1 LTRWPAE
8 QLVSTTTNTTGAGVS
23 LRRSQPRLGERVIE
37 AVLFLAALISV
48 LTTIGIVIA
57 ILGPTI
63 DFFQEPAVSVWEFLT
78 GTEWT
83 VLFAEAQREFGVLPL
98 VTATLTTTVIAL
110 LVAIPIGLGA
120 AIYLAEYASPRARKV
135 LKPILEVL
143 AGIPTV
149 VYGFFALAFV
159 TPQILQRIIEV
170 GTFSMLSA
178 GLVMGIMIVPTVASL
193 SEDAMT
199 AVPQSLRDGAFGLG
213 STKMQVATKVVV
225 PAAISGIVAA
235 FVLGISRAVGETMI
249 VVLAAGS
256 TPNLTLNPLEP
267 AQTMTAFI
275 AQAASGDQP
284 TGSIGYESLFAVA
297 ALLFVITVVMNFI
310 SIRLVRKYREEYE

>member
-1 LTRWPAE
+1 M
-8 QLVSTTTNTTGAGVS
+8 SNTTKPAGVGVS
-23 LRRSQPRLGERVIE
+23 LRRSQPRAGERLIE

-57 ILGPTI
+57 IIGPTI
-63 DFFQEPAVSVWEFLT
+63 DFFREPAVSLWDFLT

-83 VLFAEAQREFGVLPL
+83 VLFADQKFGVLPL

-159 TPQILQRIIEV
+159 TPQLLQRFLEI

-199 AVPQSLRDGAFGLG
+199 AVPQSLRDGAYGLG
-213 STKMQVATKVVV
+213 STKMQVAVKVVV

-256 TPNLTLNPLEP
+256 SPNLTLNPLEP

-297 ALLFVITVVMNFI
+297 ALLFVITVVMNFV

>member
-1 LTRWPAE
+1 M
-8 QLVSTTTNTTGAGVS
+8 STTTDPT
-23 LRRSQPRLGERVIE
+23 RYGERVIE
-37 AVLFLAALISV
+37 AVLFLAALVSI

-57 ILGPTI
+57 IIGPTI
-63 DFFQEPAVSVWEFLT
+63 EFFQEPAVSVWEFLT

-83 VLFAEAQREFGVLPL
+83 VLFSEAQREFGVLPL
-98 VTATLTTTVIAL
+98 VAATLTTTVIAL
-110 LVAIPIGLGA
+110 LVAIPLGLGA

-135 LKPILEVL
+135 FKPILEVL

-159 TPQILQRIIEV
+159 TPQILQRIVDV

-178 GLVMGIMIVPTVASL
+178 GLVMGVMIIPTVASL

-199 AVPQSLRDGAFGLG
+199 AVPQSLRDGAYGLG

-256 TPNLTLNPLEP
+256 TPNLTFNPLEP
-267 AQTMTAFI
+267 GQTMTAFI

>member
-1 LTRWPAE
+1 M
-8 QLVSTTTNTTGAGVS
+8 STATNTTGAGVS
-23 LRRSQPRLGERVIE
+23 LRRSQPRYGERAIE
-37 AVLFLAALISV
+37 AVLFLAALISI
-48 LTTIGIVIA
+48 LTTIGIVVA
-57 ILGPTI
+57 IIGPTI
-63 DFFQEPAVSVWEFLT
+63 DFFQEPAVSLWDFLT

-83 VLFAEAQREFGVLPL
+83 VLFADQNFGVLPL

-149 VYGFFALAFV
+149 VYGFFALAFI
-159 TPQILQRIIEV
+159 TPQILQRLIDI

-199 AVPQSLRDGAFGLG
+199 AVPQSLRDGAYALG
-213 STKMQVATKVVV
+213 STKMHVATRVVV

-235 FVLGISRAVGETMI
+235 FVLGFSRAIGETMI

-256 TPNLTLNPLEP
+256 SPNLTLNPLEP

-297 ALLFVITVVMNFI
+297 ALLFVITVVMNYI
-310 SIRLVRKYREEYE
+310 SIRLVRRYREEYE

>member
-1 LTRWPAE
+1 M
-8 QLVSTTTNTTGAGVS
+8 STTTNTTGAGVS
-23 LRRSQPRLGERVIE
+23 LRRSQPRYGERAIE
-37 AVLFLAALISV
+37 AVLFLAALISI

-57 ILGPTI
+57 IIGPTI
-63 DFFQEPAVSVWEFLT
+63 EFFQEPAVSLWDFLT

-83 VLFAEAQREFGVLPL
+83 VLFADQNFGVLPL

-135 LKPILEVL
+135 FKPILEVL

-149 VYGFFALAFV
+149 VYGFFALAFI
-159 TPQILQRIIEV
+159 TPQILQRLIDI

-199 AVPQSLRDGAFGLG
+199 AVPQSLRDGAYALG
-213 STKMQVATKVVV
+213 STKMHVATRVVV

-235 FVLGISRAVGETMI
+235 FVLGFSRAIGETMI

-256 TPNLTLNPLEP
+256 SPNLTLNPLEP

-297 ALLFVITVVMNFI
+297 ALLFVITVVMNYI
-310 SIRLVRKYREEYE
+310 SIRLVRRYREEYE

>member
-1 LTRWPAE
+1 MTG
-8 QLVSTTTNTTGAGVS
+8 QTGAGVS
-23 LRRSQPRLGERVIE
+23 LRRSQPRYGERVIE
-37 AVLFLAALISV
+37 AVLFLAALVSV
-48 LTTIGIVIA
+48 VTTIGIVVA
-57 ILGPTI
+57 IIGPTVE
-63 DFFQEPAVSVWEFLT
+63 FFQEPAVSVWEFLT

-83 VLFAEAQREFGVLPL
+83 VLFQESQQEFGVLPL
-98 VTATLTTTVIAL
+98 VTATFTTTAIAL
-110 LVAIPIGLGA
+110 MVAIPLGLGA
-120 AIYLAEYASPRARKV
+120 AIYLSEYASPRARKV
-135 LKPILEVL
+135 LKPVLEVL

-159 TPQILQRIIEV
+159 TPNLLQRFLDV

-178 GLVMGIMIVPTVASL
+178 GLVMGVMIIPTVASL

-199 AVPQSLRDGAFGLG
+199 AVPQALRDGAYGLG
-213 STKMQVATKVVV
+213 STKMQVAMRVVV

-256 TPNLTLNPLEP
+256 TPNLTVNPLEP
-267 AQTMTAFI
+267 AETMTAFI

-297 ALLFVITVVMNFI
+297 ALLFVITVCMNFI
-310 SIRLVRKYREEYE
+310 SIRLVRRFREVYE

>member
-1 LTRWPAE
+1 M
-8 QLVSTTTNTTGAGVS
+8 STTTKATGAGVS
-23 LRRSQPRLGERVIE
+23 LRRSQPRKGERLIE
-37 AVLFLAALISV
+37 AILFLAAFMSV
-48 LTTIGIVIA
+48 LTTIGIVVA
-57 ILGPTI
+57 IIGPTVE
-63 DFFQEPAVSVWEFLT
+63 FFREPAVSLWDFLT

-98 VTATLTTTVIAL
+98 VTASFVTTLIAL
-110 LVAIPIGLGA
+110 AVAMPVGLGA
-120 AIYLAEYASPRARKV
+120 AIYLAEYATPRARRV
-135 LKPILEVL
+135 LKPLLEVL

-159 TPQILQRIIEV
+159 APEVLGPLVGV

-178 GLVMGIMIVPTVASL
+178 GLVMGVMIIPTVATL

-199 AVPQSLRDGAFGLG
+199 AVPQALRDGAYGLG
-213 STKMQVATKVVV
+213 STKMQVATRVVV

-235 FVLGISRAVGETMI
+235 FVLGLSRAVGETMI
-249 VVLAAGS
+249 VVMAAGS
-256 TPNLTLNPLEP
+256 RANFTFDPREG

-284 TGSIGYESLFAVA
+284 TGSVGYESLFAVA
-297 ALLFVITVVMNFI
+297 ALLFAITILMNFV
-310 SIRLVRKYREEYE
+310 SIRLVRKYREVYE

>member
-1 LTRWPAE
+1 
-8 QLVSTTTNTTGAGVS
+8 VSTTTKAAGEGFS
-23 LRRSQPRLGERVIE
+23 LRRSQPRTGERLIE
-37 AVLFLAALISV
+37 AVLFLAAFVSV
-48 LTTIGIVIA
+48 LTTIGIVVA
-57 ILGPTI
+57 IIGPTVE
-63 DFFQEPAVSVWEFLT
+63 FFREPAVSFWDFLT

-98 VTATLTTTVIAL
+98 VTASIVTTVIAL
-110 LVAIPIGLGA
+110 LVAIPLGIGA
-120 AIYLAEYASPRARKV
+120 AIYLSEYASPRARKV

-159 TPQILQRIIEV
+159 TPELLRRLLDV
-170 GTFSMLSA
+170 PTFNMLSA
-178 GLVMGIMIVPTVASL
+178 GLVMGIMIIPTVASL
-193 SEDAMT
+193 SEDAMS
-199 AVPQSLRDGAFGLG
+199 AVPQALRDGAYGLG
-213 STKMQVATKVVV
+213 STKMQVATRVVV

-235 FVLGISRAVGETMI
+235 IILGLSRAVGETMI

-256 TPNLTLNPLEP
+256 TPNFSFNPLEGG
-267 AQTMTAFI
+267 QTMTAFI

-297 ALLFVITVVMNFI
+297 ALLFALTILMNFI
-310 SIRLVRKYREEYE
+310 SIRLVRRYREVYE

>member
-1 LTRWPAE
+1 M
-8 QLVSTTTNTTGAGVS
+8 STTTNTTGAGVS

-57 ILGPTI
+57 IIGPTI
-63 DFFQEPAVSVWEFLT
+63 EFFQEPAVSLWDFLT

-83 VLFAEAQREFGVLPL
+83 VLFADQNFGVLPL

-149 VYGFFALAFV
+149 VYGFFALAFI
-159 TPQILQRIIEV
+159 TPQILQRLIDI

-199 AVPQSLRDGAFGLG
+199 AVPQSSARRRLRPGQHEDAC
-213 STKMQVATKVVV
+213 
-225 PAAISGIVAA
+225 
-235 FVLGISRAVGETMI
+235 
-249 VVLAAGS
+249 
-256 TPNLTLNPLEP
+256 
-267 AQTMTAFI
+267 
-275 AQAASGDQP
+275 GDQGGRAGGDLGDRRGLRSRHQP
-284 TGSIGYESLFAVA
+284 GDRRDDDRRAGGRQQPRTSRS
-297 ALLFVITVVMNFI
+297 TR
-310 SIRLVRKYREEYE
+310 SSRPRR

>member
-1 LTRWPAE
+1 
-8 QLVSTTTNTTGAGVS
+8 VSTTTKATGAGVS
-23 LRRSQPRLGERVIE
+23 LRRSQPRTGERLIE
-37 AVLFLAALISV
+37 AVLFLAAFISV
-48 LTTIGIVIA
+48 LTTIGIVVA
-57 ILGPTI
+57 IIGPTVE
-63 DFFQEPAVSVWEFLT
+63 FFREPAVSLWDFLT

-98 VTATLTTTVIAL
+98 VTASFVTTLIAL
-110 LVAIPIGLGA
+110 AVAIPVGLGA
-120 AIYLAEYASPRARKV
+120 AIYLAEYATPRARRV
-135 LKPILEVL
+135 LKPLLEVL

-159 TPQILQRIIEV
+159 APEVLGPLVGV

-178 GLVMGIMIVPTVASL
+178 GLVMGVMIIPTVASL

-199 AVPQSLRDGAFGLG
+199 AVPQALRDGAYGLG
-213 STKMQVATKVVV
+213 STKMQVATRVVV

-235 FVLGISRAVGETMI
+235 FVLGLSRAVGETMI
-249 VVLAAGS
+249 VVMAAGS
-256 TPNLTLNPLEP
+256 RANFTFDPREG

-284 TGSIGYESLFAVA
+284 TGSVGYESLFAVA
-297 ALLFVITVVMNFI
+297 ALLFAITILMNFV
-310 SIRLVRKYREEYE
+310 SIRLVRKYREVYE

>member
-8 QLVSTTTNTTGAGVS
+8 PLVSTTTNTTGAGVS
-23 LRRSQPRLGERVIE
+23 LRRSQPRLGERAIE

-57 ILGPTI
+57 IIGPTI
-63 DFFQEPAVSVWEFLT
+63 EFFQEPAVSLWDFLT

-83 VLFAEAQREFGVLPL
+83 VLFADQNFGVLPL

-149 VYGFFALAFV
+149 VYGFFALAFI
-159 TPQILQRIIEV
+159 TPQILQRLIDI

-199 AVPQSLRDGAFGLG
+199 AVPQSLRDGAYALG
-213 STKMQVATKVVV
+213 STKMHVATRVVV

-235 FVLGISRAVGETMI
+235 FVLGFSRAIGETMI

-256 TPNLTLNPLEP
+256 SPNLTLNPLEP

-297 ALLFVITVVMNFI
+297 ALLFVITVVMNYI
-310 SIRLVRKYREEYE
+310 SIRLVRRYREEYE

>member
-1 LTRWPAE
+1 MTRP
-8 QLVSTTTNTTGAGVS
+8 TGAGVS
-23 LRRSQPRLGERVIE
+23 LRRSQPRYGERVIE
-37 AVLFLAALISV
+37 AVLFLAALVSV
-48 LTTIGIVIA
+48 VTTIGIVVA
-57 ILGPTI
+57 IIGPTVE
-63 DFFQEPAVSVWEFLT
+63 FFQEPAVSVWEFLT

-83 VLFAEAQREFGVLPL
+83 VLFQESQQEFGVLPL
-98 VTATLTTTVIAL
+98 VTATFTTTAIAL
-110 LVAIPIGLGA
+110 MVAIPLGLGA
-120 AIYLAEYASPRARKV
+120 AIYLSEYASPRARKV
-135 LKPILEVL
+135 LKPVLEVL

-159 TPQILQRIIEV
+159 TPNLLQRFLDV

-178 GLVMGIMIVPTVASL
+178 GLVMGVMIIPTVASL

-199 AVPQSLRDGAFGLG
+199 AVPLALRDGAYGLG
-213 STKMQVATKVVV
+213 STKMQVATRVVV

-256 TPNLTLNPLEP
+256 TPNLTVNPLEP
-267 AQTMTAFI
+267 AETMTAFI

-297 ALLFVITVVMNFI
+297 ALLFVITVCMNFI
-310 SIRLVRKYREEYE
+310 SIRLVRRFREVYE

>member
-1 LTRWPAE
+1 M
-8 QLVSTTTNTTGAGVS
+8 STTTNTTGAGVS
-23 LRRSQPRLGERVIE
+23 LRRSQPRYGERAIE
-37 AVLFLAALISV
+37 AVLFLAALISI
-48 LTTIGIVIA
+48 LTTIGIVVA
-57 ILGPTI
+57 IIGPTI
-63 DFFQEPAVSVWEFLT
+63 DFFQEPAVSLWDFLT

-83 VLFAEAQREFGVLPL
+83 VLFADQNFGVLPL

-149 VYGFFALAFV
+149 VYGFFALAFI
-159 TPQILQRIIEV
+159 TPQILQRLIDI

-199 AVPQSLRDGAFGLG
+199 AVPQSLRDGAYALG
-213 STKMQVATKVVV
+213 STKMHVATRVVV

-235 FVLGISRAVGETMI
+235 FVLGFSRAIGETMI

-256 TPNLTLNPLEP
+256 SPNLTLNPLEP

-297 ALLFVITVVMNFI
+297 ALLFVITVVMNYI
-310 SIRLVRKYREEYE
+310 SIRLVRRYREEYE

>member
-1 LTRWPAE
+1 
-8 QLVSTTTNTTGAGVS
+8 VSTTEKTTGAGVS
-23 LRRSQPRLGERVIE
+23 LRRSQPRYGERVIE
-37 AVLFLAALISV
+37 AVLFLAAVVSI

-57 ILGPTI
+57 IVGPTI
-63 DFFQEPAVSVWEFLT
+63 EFFQEPAVSVWDFLT

-110 LVAIPIGLGA
+110 LVAIPLGLGA

-135 LKPILEVL
+135 LKPVLEVL

-159 TPQILQRIIEV
+159 TPQILQRIIDV

-178 GLVMGIMIVPTVASL
+178 GLVMGVMIIPTVASL

-199 AVPQSLRDGAFGLG
+199 AVPQSLRDGAYGLG
-213 STKMQVATKVVV
+213 STRMQVATKVVV
-225 PAAISGIVAA
+225 PAAISGIVAS

-256 TPNLTLNPLEP
+256 TPNLTLNPLES

>member
-1 LTRWPAE
+1 
-8 QLVSTTTNTTGAGVS
+8 VSTTTNTAGAGVS
-23 LRRSQPRLGERVIE
+23 LRRSQPRYGERAIE
-37 AVLFLAALISV
+37 AVLFLAALISI

-57 ILGPTI
+57 IIGPTI
-63 DFFQEPAVSVWEFLT
+63 EFFQEPAVSLWDFLT

-83 VLFAEAQREFGVLPL
+83 VLFADQNFGVLPL

-135 LKPILEVL
+135 FKPILEVL

-149 VYGFFALAFV
+149 VYGFFALAFI
-159 TPQILQRIIEV
+159 TPQILQRLIDI

-199 AVPQSLRDGAFGLG
+199 AVPQSLRDGAYALG
-213 STKMQVATKVVV
+213 STKMHVATRVVV

-235 FVLGISRAVGETMI
+235 FVLGFSRAIGETMI

-256 TPNLTLNPLEP
+256 SPNLTLNPLEP

-297 ALLFVITVVMNFI
+297 ALLFVITVVMNYI
-310 SIRLVRKYREEYE
+310 SIRLVRRYREEYE

>member
-1 LTRWPAE
+1 
-8 QLVSTTTNTTGAGVS
+8 VSNATTKATGAGVS
-23 LRRSQPRLGERVIE
+23 LRRSQPRYGERVIE
-37 AVLFLAALISV
+37 AVLFLAAGISV

-57 ILGPTI
+57 IIGPTI
-63 DFFQEPAVSVWEFLT
+63 DFFREPAVSLWDFLT

-83 VLFAEAQREFGVLPL
+83 VLFADKKFGVLPL
-98 VTATLTTTVIAL
+98 VTATLVTTVIAL

-135 LKPILEVL
+135 FKPVLEVL

-159 TPQILQRIIEV
+159 TPQLLQRFLEV

-199 AVPQSLRDGAFGLG
+199 AVPQSLRDGAYGLG

-249 VVLAAGS
+249 VVLAVGS
-256 TPNLTLNPLEP
+256 SPNLTLNPLEP